1 MIVQPLLG
9 FGGKEVQTCNEFVL
23 SVLFAWMVS
32 IVAAFVG
39 GAGGLRAVA
48 PRN

>member
-1 MIVQPLLG
+1 LDGVDCC
-9 FGGKEVQTCNEFVL
+9 V
-23 SVLFAWMVS
+23 
-32 IVAAFVG
+32 AFVG